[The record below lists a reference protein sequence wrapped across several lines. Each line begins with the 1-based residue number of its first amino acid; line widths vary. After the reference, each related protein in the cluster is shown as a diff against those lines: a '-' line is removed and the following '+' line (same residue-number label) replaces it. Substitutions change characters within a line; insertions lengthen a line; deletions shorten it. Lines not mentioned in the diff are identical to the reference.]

1 METESKDLM
10 APQTGDPRR
19 QILYSFYNKPMAAKT
34 LMLTTS
40 AIQENTKVA
49 TVSEEIHR
57 RLKRSLMALSRSHVE
72 EILLDYMDDLEAMV
86 YSVEWRRRVLKSSL
100 LGYRRILEKARLGK
114 TQRKWLGHETC
125 LKRRVKIF
133 LVNLPASI
141 KLGKQRKLG
150 QGENLK
156 C

>member
-1 METESKDLM
+1 MANEVITFLKFTGGYALREAPTNVLDTYIWVGEGGQTTKWLETESKDLM

-57 RLKRSLMALSRSHVE
+57 RLKRSLMA
-72 EILLDYMDDLEAMV
+72 
-86 YSVEWRRRVLKSSL
+86 
-100 LGYRRILEKARLGK
+100 
-114 TQRKWLGHETC
+114 
-125 LKRRVKIF
+125 
-133 LVNLPASI
+133 
-141 KLGKQRKLG
+141 
-150 QGENLK
+150 
-156 C
+156 